1 LRVTVAA
8 TPEAAADVAAA
19 EIAAACI
26 EAVAEHGR
34 ALVAVSGGET
44 PWLMLR
50 SLREQ
55 SLPWRLIRIAQVDER
70 VAPFGDFRRNLTR
83 LGAILVQEGPLPAE
97 NLLWMPVGKADLES
111 AAVSYQQRLEAA
123 AGRPLVF
130 DLVQLGLGLDGHTAS
145 LVPGDP
151 VLEVRNRDVA
161 MTGEYQGLRRMTLTY
176 PALQRAARRL
186 WLVTGASK
194 AQRLA
199 ELAAGHGNAP
209 ALQVPREG
217 SVVVTDRAAASA
229 ARLADG
235 MSAE

>member
-1 LRVTVAA
+1 MTVAA
-8 TPEAAADVAAA
+8 TAQAAAEAAAE
-19 EIAAACI
+19 EIATTCI
-26 EAVAEHGR
+26 AAVAEHGR

-50 SLREQ
+50 ALREK
-55 SLPWRLIRIAQVDER
+55 SLPWRLIRVAQVDER

-97 NLLWMPVGKADLES
+97 NLLWMPVGKADLDS
-111 AAVSYQQRLEAA
+111 AAASYQQRLEAI
-123 AGRPLVF
+123 AGRPLVL

-151 VLEVRNRDVA
+151 VLEVRDRDVA
-161 MTGEYQGLRRMTLTY
+161 MTGEYQGLRRMTLTFA
-176 PALQRAARRL
+176 ALERAARRL

-199 ELAAGHGNAP
+199 ELVTGHGNAP
-209 ALQVPREG
+209 ASQVPREG
-217 SVVVTDRAAASA
+217 SAVVTDREAASA
-229 ARLADG
+229 AGLANG
-235 MSAE
+235 MAAE